1 MDPQKIQ
8 AKNKREKL
16 YREFKELVDEI
27 FENAQNVDK
36 SKIIALITQRGGVV
50 DPKNK
55 TIKNGMSKATTVR
68 VVGESFKKFESVK
81 DDA

>member
-1 MDPQKIQ
+1 
-8 AKNKREKL
+8 
-16 YREFKELVDEI
+16 
-27 FENAQNVDK
+27 VDK

-55 TIKNGMSKATTVR
+55 TIKNGMTRATTVR

>member
-27 FENAQNVDK
+27 FENA
-36 SKIIALITQRGGVV
+36 
-50 DPKNK
+50 
-55 TIKNGMSKATTVR
+55 
-68 VVGESFKKFESVK
+68 
-81 DDA
+81 